1 MSAGGCGRYCG
12 AATERRTHLVLKTE
26 QLPRHA
32 AEVLT
37 VKLSRRRGAA
47 FCSLPRSS
55 ECSELHL
62 VSSSG
67 SHPRNDLWRTSVR
80 SRAQQSSAAF
90 ALRRGRGRGHCP
102 LRTSAVRRGV
112 TFKNVYI
119 QRIPCLLPLAAPARS
134 GPLVLRR
141 QACHTSFTFLRSV
154 LSR

>member
-1 MSAGGCGRYCG
+1 MVAAATAVRRLSAGLTLYQRQNSYHVTPLRFLRSNCPG
-12 AATERRTHLVLKTE
+12 AEG
-26 QLPRHA
+26 QCSA
-32 AEVLT
+32 A
-37 VKLSRRRGAA
+37 SSAA
-47 FCSLPRSS
+47 PSVPSS
-55 ECSELHL
+55 ISI
-62 VSSSG
+62 SSSR

-80 SRAQQSSAAF
+80 SRAQQPSAAF
-90 ALRRGRGRGHCP
+90 ALRGRGRGRGHCP

-141 QACHTSFTFLRSV
+141 QACRTPFTFLRGV